1 MSRACVRCL
10 RLKWRRPTSF
20 PSWATF
26 GHPLSPAR
34 SIPRRKPLYL
44 ITSRPRPSFRQRPAK
59 RAAIRKTGMPSTA
72 TTREGMSARRLLSPA
87 FAPALSL
94 TPPTLFPQV
103 GESAL
108 KGIASVTVRSPAI
121 RDVPTRRWV
130 REYRRLFNSPL
141 ESCLGLTTQAR
152 REARPTRPSTGADC
166 PARTDAGRS
175 A

>member
-34 SIPRRKPLYL
+34 SIPRRKPLYPM
-44 ITSRPRPSFRQRPAK
+44 TSRPRPSFRQRPAK

-72 TTREGMSARRLLSPA
+72 TTREGNEREELILPGLRAGSLAHAAHTSPGW
-87 FAPALSL
+87 
-94 TPPTLFPQV
+94 Q
-103 GESAL
+103 SAL

-141 ESCLGLTTQAR
+141 ESRLGLTTQAR
-152 REARPTRPSTGADC
+152 RKARPTRPATAADC